1 VPAKKLPGKAIK
13 DEPRIGHAKSHREEV
28 ERLYHG
34 AGFDPVRY
42 GEQQSDKEQVD
53 ELVNRFFDASDEE
66 RERERAEQEKELRH
80 KTMDT
85 PPSGRARF
93 KRAQW
98 ATEFLKRYR
107 AHVRQKKI
115 AEEEDIRWQR
125 AQWVKELLKQ
135 KRAEQAQKEE
145 EEDYAREQKN
155 RTRSKKLKR
164 EATEWLK
171 QRDRSTSRR
180 EE

>member
-1 VPAKKLPGKAIK
+1 MNI
-13 DEPRIGHAKSHREEV
+13 EC
-28 ERLYHG
+28 
-34 AGFDPVRY
+34 
-42 GEQQSDKEQVD
+42 
-53 ELVNRFFDASDEE
+53 
-66 RERERAEQEKELRH
+66 
-80 KTMDT
+80 
-85 PPSGRARF
+85 RARF
-93 KRAQW
+93 KRSLW
-98 ATEFLKRYR
+98 ATEFLKRNR

-125 AQWVKELLKQ
+125 VQWVKELLKQ
-135 KRAEQAQKEE
+135 KRAEQAQKQE

-155 RTRSKKLKR
+155 RTRSKKLRR